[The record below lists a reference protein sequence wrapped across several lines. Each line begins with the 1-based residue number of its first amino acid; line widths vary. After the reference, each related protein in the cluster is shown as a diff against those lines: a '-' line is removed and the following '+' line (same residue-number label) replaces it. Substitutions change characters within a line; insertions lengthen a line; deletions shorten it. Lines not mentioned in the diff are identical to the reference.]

1 MIVVEMAYKN
11 NLSFRTL
18 WIEIQFAK
26 KTIVCATDKT
36 KPLLSP
42 TVIKEQLPICQS
54 GWKKVGGLL
63 VEVQLSFETNSFQ
76 TRCHVNHYHHRKLS
90 NPSSVQHL
98 LCMFLCITESTVCLY
113 AANNSKNNVGSL
125 KL

>member
-26 KTIVCATDKT
+26 KTIACATDKT

-42 TVIKEQLPICQS
+42 TVKKEQLPICHS
-54 GWKKVGGLL
+54 GWKKVGGSL

-76 TRCHVNHYHHRKLS
+76 EELDVISTTTTTENC
-90 NPSSVQHL
+90 QIL
-98 LCMFLCITESTVCLY
+98 LQYNSFFACVLCIAESSVCLY
-113 AANNSKNNVGSL
+113 ATNSSKIS
-125 KL
+125 

>member
-26 KTIVCATDKT
+26 KTIACATDKT

-42 TVIKEQLPICQS
+42 TMKKEQLPICQS
-54 GWKKVGGLL
+54 GWKKVGGSL
-63 VEVQLSFETNSFQ
+63 VKVQLLFETNSFQ
-76 TRCHVNHYHHRKLS
+76 TCQMSYQPPPPQKTIKSIFSTAFTLHVF
-90 NPSSVQHL
+90 
-98 LCMFLCITESTVCLY
+98 C
-113 AANNSKNNVGSL
+113 A
-125 KL
+125 

>member
-1 MIVVEMAYKN
+1 MIVVQMAYKN

-26 KTIVCATDKT
+26 KTIACAADKT

-42 TVIKEQLPICQS
+42 TVEKEQLSICQS
-54 GWKKVGGLL
+54 GWKKVGGSL

-76 TRCHVNHYHHRKLS
+76 EELDVISATTTTENC
-90 NPSSVQHL
+90 QIL
-98 LCMFLCITESTVCLY
+98 LQY
-113 AANNSKNNVGSL
+113 NSFFACF
-125 KL
+125 

>member
-1 MIVVEMAYKN
+1 MAYKN

-26 KTIVCATDKT
+26 KTIACAADKT

-42 TVIKEQLPICQS
+42 TVEKEQLSICQS
-54 GWKKVGGLL
+54 VWKKVGGSL

-76 TRCHVNHYHHRKLS
+76 EELDVISATTTTENC
-90 NPSSVQHL
+90 QIL
-98 LCMFLCITESTVCLY
+98 LQYNSFFACFLCITESSVCLY
-113 AANNSKNNVGSL
+113 ATSNSKIS
-125 KL
+125 